1 MLVRNWRTF
10 WKPRALEFRY
20 MSDGFATK
28 SRLSFMDDPI
38 FTRAY
43 DRMLYAHGEPNDLG
57 IHLRVHQAIWIASV
71 CRHLPGDFVEC
82 GTGRGLIFSAVLE
95 SLDDWDSIGKSAWLF
110 DTFSPYHL
118 NPKTGLNDSGG
129 TVSSNYAVNIDSTK
143 KNFAEWPRVNLVAG
157 LLPDSIDTVDLR
169 SISFLHLDLNYAP
182 AEEEVLLKLWPRI
195 TDGGMVLFDD
205 YGQTDSQN
213 ETHNRLAKQLGVKI
227 LTTGSAQ
234 GIIVKR

>member
-1 MLVRNWRTF
+1 
-10 WKPRALEFRY
+10 
-20 MSDGFATK
+20 
-28 SRLSFMDDPI
+28 
-38 FTRAY
+38 
-43 DRMLYAHGEPNDLG
+43 
-57 IHLRVHQAIWIASV
+57 
-71 CRHLPGDFVEC
+71 
-82 GTGRGLIFSAVLE
+82 
-95 SLDDWDSIGKSAWLF
+95 
-110 DTFSPYHL
+110 
-118 NPKTGLNDSGG
+118 
-129 TVSSNYAVNIDSTK
+129 
-143 KNFAEWPRVNLVAG
+143 VNLVAG